1 MYLRSGLPKAEGLR
15 QFQAL
20 PAEQREEIVKKRT
33 PKSISV
39 PWNPNKGESG
49 NFSEYKAVG
58 GIMGFDLPSE
68 TCMLSFLIVLEFN
81 TYFVPFQYSCARM
94 LAICTFRRQII

>member
-1 MYLRSGLPKAEGLR
+1 MYSQSGHPKAEGLR
-15 QFQAL
+15 QYQAL
-20 PAEQREEIVKKRT
+20 PVEQQEEIVKKHT
-33 PKSISV
+33 SKSISA

-68 TCMLSFLIVLEFN
+68 TCMISFLIVFMRSQLILYLFSTHAHE
-81 TYFVPFQYSCARM
+81 C
-94 LAICTFRRQII
+94 